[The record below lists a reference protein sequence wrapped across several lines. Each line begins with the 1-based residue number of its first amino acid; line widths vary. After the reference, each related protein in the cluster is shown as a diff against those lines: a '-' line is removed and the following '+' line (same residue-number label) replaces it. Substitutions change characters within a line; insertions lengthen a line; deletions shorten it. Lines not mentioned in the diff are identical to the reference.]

1 MVYIL
6 YSLEKFLIGKEIN
19 SIKEKNKIDDINIS
33 VFDLNQNSIQDILD
47 DAETFSMF
55 ADKKMIIVNNSYIFT
70 SKKSED
76 KLDNPKLENYLN
88 NPNPNTILIF
98 VLNEDKL
105 DERKKITKI
114 IKKTGIVKEL
124 LVNDLN
130 SYVTDLFGDYK
141 ITRDDVKLF
150 IDRVGNDL
158 NTINQ
163 EINKIKI
170 YKENDLKINSDDIL
184 NLTCENIE
192 SDLFS
197 LVDQIIN
204 KNTSSALVTYNKL
217 IKLGE
222 EPINIINNIAI
233 KIRSIYQTKEL
244 YNKGYK
250 ENDIASILGVK
261 PGYLYYMKNSLKKYD
276 SKTLLSILE
285 KLIDLDYKIKRNM
298 LDKNNALEL
307 FILEMS

>member
-114 IKKTGIVKEL
+114 IKKFGIVKEL